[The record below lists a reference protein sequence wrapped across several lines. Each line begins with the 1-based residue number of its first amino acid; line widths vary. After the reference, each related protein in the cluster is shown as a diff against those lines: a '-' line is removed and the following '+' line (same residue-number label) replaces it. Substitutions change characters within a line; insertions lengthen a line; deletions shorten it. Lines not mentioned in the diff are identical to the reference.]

1 MSEYYILAW
10 LFFYY
15 AVVVLSALV
24 GFWIKSKYRENE
36 LANNEK
42 IARIENGIV
51 SQEPNG
57 RKLLIYTKEEEN
69 KTEN

>member
-51 SQEPNG
+51 SQEPM
-57 RKLLIYTKEEEN
+57 EEN
-69 KTEN
+69 Y

>member
-24 GFWIKSKYRENE
+24 GFRIKSKYRENE
-36 LANNEK
+36 LANIEK
-42 IARIENGIV
+42 ITRIENGIV
-51 SQEPNG
+51 SQEPM
-57 RKLLIYTKEEEN
+57 EEN
-69 KTEN
+69 Y